1 MNIYFKLF
9 VLNLFFLVFFLGNS
23 HSKDILNKIVISGN
37 ERISS
42 ETIIVFADISLN
54 QEITAQDTNLI
65 IKKLYE
71 TNYFDNV
78 NVKFNNETLL
88 ISVVEN
94 PIIGNL
100 TIKGIKAEK
109 IIDAIKKNLNLKRR
123 SSFTNYL
130 LKQDIDQIL
139 INLKD
144 LGYYFADCEA
154 YTEDRGNKIIDL
166 TYNISL
172 GEKAKIKKIT
182 FTGNKIFKNKELK
195 NVIVSEE
202 YRPWKFISGKKY
214 LNENLIKLDNRL
226 LKAFI

>member
-94 PIIGNL
+94 PIMATL
-100 TIKGIKAEK
+100 RSKGLRL
-109 IIDAIKKNLNLKRR
+109 KK
-123 SSFTNYL
+123 
-130 LKQDIDQIL
+130 
-139 INLKD
+139 
-144 LGYYFADCEA
+144 
-154 YTEDRGNKIIDL
+154 
-166 TYNISL
+166 
-172 GEKAKIKKIT
+172 
-182 FTGNKIFKNKELK
+182 
-195 NVIVSEE
+195 
-202 YRPWKFISGKKY
+202 
-214 LNENLIKLDNRL
+214 
-226 LKAFI
+226 